1 MIIYSVEKFQ
11 IKEKDSC
18 LFNILNM
25 RNNISFNK
33 DNDNLDIDDNT
44 KHKNYPLLSKLNVP
58 FTSHTRSVLL
68 YEIVRLSQQF
78 PKSCLMDSRHH
89 QGSLFK
95 VINVSK

>member
-1 MIIYSVEKFQ
+1 M
-11 IKEKDSC
+11 KEKEDS

-44 KHKNYPLLSKLNVP
+44 KQKNSPLLSTLNVP
-58 FTSHTRSVLL
+58 FTSHAMSVLL
-68 YEIVRLSQQF
+68 YEIVKLSQQF
-78 PKSCLMDSRHH
+78 PKSCLMDIKHL
-89 QGSLFK
+89 QGSLSK